1 MHWNKCLNF
10 QVLKLNTL
18 MNFEKIWCS
27 KGRMGMGFN
36 APSAEKLWLR
46 SRLQKPMFS
55 ECTSLLNITNV
66 IYVMRQS
73 NINSIS
79 ENILVKNT
87 SKEARIW
94 SKTMLHLYQGQIINL
109 KLKEN
114 QNKFANASSVPNTVF
129 PELIFN
135 ILPWIIFP
143 SGKVPPLF
151 TKEGQTRYIKFWNLR
166 IASPSKDVTARHP
179 MFC

>member
-1 MHWNKCLNF
+1 MDKFRPILTSLDKYWFKFLKF
-10 QVLKLNTL
+10 QVLKFNTL
-18 MNFEKIWCS
+18 MNFERTWSS

-36 APSAEKLWLR
+36 APSAELFWLKSLW
-46 SRLQKPMFS
+46 QKPMFS

-94 SKTMLHLYQGQIINL
+94 SKTMLYLYQGQIIKL
-109 KLKEN
+109 KSKEN
-114 QNKFANASSVPNTVF
+114 QNKSQIQAQYQIPYFFNLYTISSL
-129 PELIFN
+129 E
-135 ILPWIIFP
+135 
-143 SGKVPPLF
+143 
-151 TKEGQTRYIKFWNLR
+151 
-166 IASPSKDVTARHP
+166 
-179 MFC
+179 